1 MSTYDLIKLFNSKFN
16 IYFILYLNLLLRYN
30 SAQTS
35 DRTINVRNTSD
46 FPSLNGQHTTVL
58 PCARTR
64 KPNHPVNTRDLNL
77 FPALG
82 QETVPPPKPQ
92 KPTNNIRMAA
102 AVLKKP
108 AELPRPD
115 RNRDAATA
123 GPSGSRLPNQAKDFP
138 SLDGNQQSRVKE
150 VAVASSASTSG
161 SWVSKA
167 KTANE
172 NQEEK
177 KKAKKET
184 AAIKKKIAEAP
195 KVPGPSDFPNLNKKL
210 EPTKSNLAK
219 LGNKKKT
226 DNSKK
231 TTPVELNNNNNQN
244 GKKNCIQPVATENN
258 NVSKKS
264 VDNAKPAAT
273 DNLKEN
279 NKPRSKSAYEPQC
292 NGTTS
297 RDEVMRTA
305 KTAISKTETNC
316 NGNNNTKAISTTE
329 LKKESKKKEN
339 SGPGPL
345 LEKQDENRAAATV
358 VVADTNNPKDKK
370 KRKKNENRETSVT
383 YASQKPQESF
393 SKSSSTPKIPPGFEN
408 SFHHPVRAP
417 PGLTTGSESGSE
429 SNRSLTQIKAPPGLT
444 LSCNNSKSAEYLHP
458 VGSTVRNQV
467 LINNLMVALIPARDE
482 RFDTFEKFKE
492 MSTLFRKN
500 IITAYDF
507 YSYCVEALQPHS
519 FESVFPEL
527 LLLLP
532 DIQKQQVCYM
542 FHSNC
547 LTI

>member
-1 MSTYDLIKLFNSKFN
+1 MLH
-16 IYFILYLNLLLRYN
+16 RYN

-92 KPTNNIRMAA
+92 KQTNNIRMAA

-108 AELPRPD
+108 AELSRPD
-115 RNRDAATA
+115 RNKDSAVA
-123 GPSGSRLPNQAKDFP
+123 GPSGSRPPNQAKDFP
-138 SLDGNQQSRVKE
+138 SLDGNQQPKVKDAAMAGS
-150 VAVASSASTSG
+150 VSSGG

-177 KKAKKET
+177 KKAKKEM
-184 AAIKKKIAEAP
+184 AAFKKKVAEAP

-210 EPTKSNLAK
+210 EPNKSNLAK

-226 DNSKK
+226 DNPKK

-244 GKKNCIQPVATENN
+244 GKKNSPAAADHN
-258 NVSKKS
+258 NVSKKA
-264 VDNAKPAAT
+264 VDNVKSAAT
-273 DNLKEN
+273 DNIKEN
-279 NKPRSKSAYEPQC
+279 NKPRSKSAIEAHC
-292 NGTTS
+292 NGTGGG
-297 RDEVMRTA
+297 EVRIT
-305 KTAISKTETNC
+305 KTAPGKTETNS
-316 NGNNNTKAISTTE
+316 NSNNNTKSVSTLE
-329 LKKESKKKEN
+329 SKKEPKKKEN
-339 SGPGPL
+339 VSLGPL
-345 LEKQDENRAAATV
+345 LEKREDNRIAAPV
-358 VVADTNNPKDKK
+358 VVVDANNPKDKK
-370 KRKKNENRETSVT
+370 KRKKIENREASVS
-383 YASQKPQESF
+383 YASQRPQESL
-393 SKSSSTPKIPPGFEN
+393 SKPSSTPKIPPGFEN

-417 PGLTTGSESGSE
+417 PGLTTGSGSVGE
-429 SNRSLTQIKAPPGLT
+429 GNRPQTQIKAPPGLSLT
-444 LSCNNSKSAEYLHP
+444 SNNSNVAEYLHP
-458 VGSTVRNQV
+458 VGSTIRNQM
-467 LINNLMVALIPARDE
+467 LINNLMVSLIPSRDE
-482 RFDTFEKFKE
+482 RYDTFEKFKE

-500 IITAYDF
+500 LLSAYDF
-507 YSYCVEALQPHS
+507 YSYCMEALQPPS

-542 FHSNC
+542 SLVHNC
-547 LTI
+547 

>member
-1 MSTYDLIKLFNSKFN
+1 LFNKKFN
-16 IYFILYLNLLLRYN
+16 NYITLYLNLLHRYN
-30 SAQTS
+30 SAQTT

-64 KPNHPVNTRDLNL
+64 KLNNPVNTRDLNL

-102 AVLKKP
+102 AAVLKKP
-108 AELPRPD
+108 AELSRPD

-123 GPSGSRLPNQAKDFP
+123 GPSGSRLPNQARDFP
-138 SLDGNQQSRVKE
+138 SLDGNQQPKVKE
-150 VAVASSASTSG
+150 VAMASSASSSG

-231 TTPVELNNNNNQN
+231 ITPVEVNNNNNQN
-244 GKKNCIQPVATENN
+244 GKKNSLQPVATENN
-258 NVSKKS
+258 NVSRKVVDS
-264 VDNAKPAAT
+264 VKAAAT

-279 NKPRSKSAYEPQC
+279 NKPRSKSAVETRC
-292 NGTTS
+292 NGTGGG
-297 RDEVMRTA
+297 ELMRTT
-305 KTAISKTETNC
+305 KTATSKTETNC
-316 NGNNNTKAISTTE
+316 NNNTKAISTTE
-329 LKKESKKKEN
+329 PKKESKKKEN
-339 SGPGPL
+339 GGPGPL
-345 LEKQDENRAAATV
+345 LEKQDENRAVATV
-358 VVADTNNPKDKK
+358 VVADVNNPKDKK

-383 YASQKPQESF
+383 YASQRPQESL
-393 SKSSSTPKIPPGFEN
+393 SKPSSTPKVPPGFEN

-417 PGLTTGSESGSE
+417 PGLTTGSGSNSE
-429 SNRSLTQIKAPPGLT
+429 VNRSHTQIKAPPGLS
-444 LSCNNSKSAEYLHP
+444 LSSNNSKSAEYLHP
-458 VGSTVRNQV
+458 IGSTVRNQV

-542 FHSNC
+542 LHC
-547 LTI
+547 